1 MDFIKGREYLVSKR
15 LNPSQIDAV
24 MDFSHDL
31 LVLSTAGS
39 GKTRV
44 ISEKIAFALNYIG
57 YEPSS
62 ILALTYTK
70 KAAEE
75 MRGRVSSLCGNR
87 VRLDELKIS
96 TFNAY
101 GMSLISKYM
110 SDYEYDVVDEIDQQ
124 IIIKGIKEEMIARG
138 NTSCKDAKTKD
149 LVDLIAK
156 TKCSGIRPENQ
167 AAVHKTAK
175 NAKIPDFP
183 EIYKA
188 YEETLHDNN
197 MVDFEDQI
205 LKSIEILDNRSDVR
219 DELHERYRLILV
231 DEYQDTNRMQ
241 DVFLNKLRG
250 HNTQLVIVGDDDQSI
265 YGFRGA
271 EVENI
276 RKYDNLKGFRTVH
289 LAQNYR
295 SSKAIL
301 EFADAIIRQDAGRKQ
316 KRIFTEK
323 PYGEKPY
330 CLEAKDMADEINQV
344 IRVIKRKE
352 DTETA
357 ILARINATLNRF
369 IYPMLKAGLDI
380 DIKDSVYHLLKPEY
394 MQRVYAFLLL
404 LERPDNTEAFRA
416 LADSKVTDEELDEV
430 IPLSKDFITS
440 LKIGL
445 EKNIF
450 NETSAPWVGNFLR
463 CYDEAK
469 HLKDKSVSDSFEDD
483 VIKAV
488 LGGDALSGNKKASQ
502 RERIREFLQLKN
514 TGLVKSGSTLLRDF
528 LLTLKSDSGESR
540 IKLLT
545 IHASKGLEFER
556 VFIVHVNE
564 GFIPLER
571 VENDEEKD
579 EESDEEN
586 DEGSIEKKAK
596 ERAEELRLF
605 FVAATRA
612 EKQLYL
618 SYVNSDDKI
627 DDIQPS
633 SFLDAID
640 SSLYEYTLA
649 DEYVF
654 KEDDKPAPMVADVSS
669 EISFSVGDIVE
680 TSRGENAVVTEVGDK
695 IFIKVSETYK
705 RYSYEL
711 KEALK
716 ELKLKRRA

>member
-1 MDFIKGREYLVSKR
+1 
-15 LNPSQIDAV
+15 
-24 MDFSHDL
+24 
-31 LVLSTAGS
+31 
-39 GKTRV
+39 
-44 ISEKIAFALNYIG
+44 
-57 YEPSS
+57 
-62 ILALTYTK
+62 
-70 KAAEE
+70 

-250 HNTQLVIVGDDDQSI
+250 HNTQLVIIGDDDQSI

-380 DIKDSVYHLLKPEY
+380 DIKDSIYHLLKPEY

-404 LERPDNTEAFRA
+404 LERPDNTEAFRV
-416 LADSKVTDEELDEV
+416 LADSIVTDDELDKV

-445 EKNIF
+445 EENMF
-450 NETSAPWVGNFLR
+450 NEKSAPWVGNFLK

-556 VFIVHVNE
+556 VFIAHVNE
-564 GFIPLER
+564 GFIPSDR
-571 VENDEEKD
+571 A
-579 EESDEEN
+579 ESDEE
-586 DEGSIEKKAK
+586 K
-596 ERAEELRLF
+596 AEELRLF
-605 FVAATRA
+605 YVAATRA
-612 EKQLYL
+612 EKQLYF

-640 SSLYEYTLA
+640 TLA

-711 KEALK
+711 KEAVK

>member
-1 MDFIKGREYLVSKR
+1 MDLIKGSEYLVSKG
-15 LNPSQIDAV
+15 LNPSQVDAV

-44 ISEKIAFALNYIG
+44 ISEKIAFALNYML

-75 MRGRVSSLCGNR
+75 MRNRVATLCGNR

-357 ILARINATLNRF
+357 ILARINVTLNRF

-380 DIKDSVYHLLKPEY
+380 DIKDSIYQLLKPGY

-571 VENDEEKD
+571 VENDEE
-579 EESDEEN
+579 N

>member
-1 MDFIKGREYLVSKR
+1 MDLIKGSEYLVSKG
-15 LNPSQIDAV
+15 LNPSQVDAV

-564 GFIPLER
+564 GFIPSDR
-571 VENDEEKD
+571 A
-579 EESDEEN
+579 ESDEE
-586 DEGSIEKKAK
+586 K
-596 ERAEELRLF
+596 AEELRLF
-605 FVAATRA
+605 YVAATRA
-612 EKQLYL
+612 EKQLYF

>member
-205 LKSIEILDNRSDVR
+205 LKSIEILDNRFDVR

-380 DIKDSVYHLLKPEY
+380 DIKDSIYQLLKPGY

-564 GFIPLER
+564 GFIPLKR
-571 VENDEEKD
+571 VEN
-579 EESDEEN
+579 DEEN

>member
-1 MDFIKGREYLVSKR
+1 MDLIKGREYLVKKE

-44 ISEKIAFALNYIG
+44 ISEKIAFALNYML

-75 MRGRVSSLCGNR
+75 MRNRISSLCGKR

-110 SDYEYDVVDEIDQQ
+110 SDYEYDVVDEMEQRS
-124 IIIKGIKEEMIARG
+124 IIKGIKEKLSTRVDA
-138 NTSCKDAKTKD
+138 SCKNMASKD
-149 LVDLIAK
+149 VAELISK
-156 TKCSGIRPENQ
+156 TKCSGIQPEDQ
-167 AAVHKTAK
+167 EALR
-175 NAKIPDFP
+175 KIADKVELPDFP

-188 YEETLHDNN
+188 YEENLLNN
-197 MVDFEDQI
+197 NLVDFEDQI
-205 LKSIEILDNRSDVR
+205 LKSIEILDNRSDIR
-219 DELHERYRLILV
+219 AELHERYRLILV

-241 DVFLNKLRG
+241 DIFLNKLRG

-301 EFADAIIRQDAGRKQ
+301 EFADAIIRQDEGRKR
-316 KRIFTEK
+316 KRIFTEN

-330 CLEAKDMADEINQV
+330 CMEAINTADEINQI

-357 ILARINATLNRF
+357 ILARKNATLNRF
-369 IYPMLKAGLDI
+369 IHPMLKAGLDI

-416 LADSKVTDEELDEV
+416 LADSIVTDDELDKV

-445 EKNIF
+445 EKNMF
-450 NETSAPWVGNFLR
+450 NEKSAPWVRNFLR

-483 VIKAV
+483 VIKVV
-488 LGGDALSGNKKASQ
+488 LGSDALSAEKKASQ

-514 TGLVKSGSTLLRDF
+514 TGFVKSGSTQLRDF

-564 GFIPLER
+564 GFIPSDR
-571 VENDEEKD
+571 A
-579 EESDEEN
+579 ESDEE
-586 DEGSIEKKAK
+586 K
-596 ERAEELRLF
+596 AEELRLF
-605 FVAATRA
+605 YVAATRA
-612 EKQLYL
+612 EKQLYF

-654 KEDDKPAPMVADVSS
+654 KQDDKPAPMVADVSS

-680 TSRGENAVVTEVGDK
+680 TSSGERAVVTEVGDK

-705 RYSYEL
+705 RYSYEV

>member
-1 MDFIKGREYLVSKR
+1 MDLIKGREYLVSKG

-44 ISEKIAFALNYIG
+44 ISEKIAFALNYMG

-75 MRGRVSSLCGNR
+75 MRNRISSLCGKR
-87 VRLDELKIS
+87 MRLDELKIS

-101 GMSLISKYM
+101 GMSLISKYL
-110 SDYEYDVVDEIDQQ
+110 SDAEYGIVDEMDQQ
-124 IIIKGIKEEMIARG
+124 SIIKGIKEEMIARG
-138 NTSCKDAKTKD
+138 NTSCKDVKIKD
-149 LVDLIAK
+149 LADLIAK

-167 AAVHKTAK
+167 KAVNETAA
-175 NAKIPDFP
+175 NAEIPDFP
-183 EIYKA
+183 EMYKA
-188 YEETLHDNN
+188 YEENLLNN
-197 MVDFEDQI
+197 NQVDFEDQI

-219 DELHERYRLILV
+219 AELHERYRLILV

-301 EFADAIIRQDAGRKQ
+301 DFADAIIRQDEGRKR
-316 KRIFTEK
+316 KRIFTEN

-330 CLEAKDMADEINQV
+330 CMEAINTADEINQV
-344 IRVIKRKE
+344 ISVIKRNE
-352 DTETA
+352 DVETA
-357 ILARINATLNRF
+357 ILARENATLNRF
-369 IYPMLKAGLDI
+369 IHPMLKAGLDI
-380 DIKDSVYHLLKPEY
+380 DIRDSIYHLLKSEY
-394 MQRVYAFLLL
+394 MKRVYAFLLL
-404 LERPDNTEAFRA
+404 LEKPDNTEAFRV
-416 LADSKVTDEELDEV
+416 LADSIVTDDELDKV
-430 IPLSKDFITS
+430 IPLSKDFIIS

-445 EKNIF
+445 EKNMF
-450 NETSAPWVGNFLR
+450 NEKSAPWVRNFLR

-483 VIKAV
+483 VIKVV
-488 LGGDALSGNKKASQ
+488 LGSDALSAEKKASQ
-502 RERIREFLQLKN
+502 RKRIREFLQLKN
-514 TGLVKSGSTLLRDF
+514 TGFVKSGSTQLRDF

-564 GFIPLER
+564 GFIPSDR
-571 VENDEEKD
+571 A
-579 EESDEEN
+579 ESDEE
-586 DEGSIEKKAK
+586 K
-596 ERAEELRLF
+596 AEELRLF
-605 FVAATRA
+605 YVAATRA
-612 EKQLYL
+612 EKQLYF

-654 KEDDKPAPMVADVSS
+654 KEDDEPAPMVADVSS

-695 IFIKVSETYK
+695 IFIKVPETYK

>member
-205 LKSIEILDNRSDVR
+205 LKSIEILDNRFDVR

-380 DIKDSVYHLLKPEY
+380 DIKDSIYQLLKPGY

-556 VFIVHVNE
+556 VLIVHVNE
-564 GFIPLER
+564 GFIPLKR
-571 VENDEEKD
+571 VEN
-579 EESDEEN
+579 DEEN

>member
-579 EESDEEN
+579 EESDEE
-586 DEGSIEKKAK
+586 SIEKKAK

>member
-1 MDFIKGREYLVSKR
+1 MDLIKGSEYLVSKG
-15 LNPSQIDAV
+15 LNPSQVDAV

-380 DIKDSVYHLLKPEY
+380 DIKDSIYQLLKPGY

-404 LERPDNTEAFRA
+404 LERPDNTEAFRV
-416 LADSKVTDEELDEV
+416 LADSIVTDDELDKV

>member
-1 MDFIKGREYLVSKR
+1 MDLIKGREYLVKKE

-44 ISEKIAFALNYIG
+44 ISEKIAFALNYML

-75 MRGRVSSLCGNR
+75 MRNRISSLCGKR

-138 NTSCKDAKTKD
+138 NTSCKDTKTKD
-149 LVDLIAK
+149 IAELIAK

-167 AAVHKTAK
+167 KAVNETAT

-188 YEETLHDNN
+188 YEENLLNN
-197 MVDFEDQI
+197 NLVDFEDQI
-205 LKSIEILDNRSDVR
+205 LKSIEILDNRADIR
-219 DELHERYRLILV
+219 AELHERYRLILV

-301 EFADAIIRQDAGRKQ
+301 EFADAIIRQDEGRKR
-316 KRIFTEK
+316 KRIFTEN

-330 CLEAKDMADEINQV
+330 CMEAINTADEINQI

-357 ILARINATLNRF
+357 ILARKNATLNRF
-369 IYPMLKAGLDI
+369 IHPMLKAGLDI

-416 LADSKVTDEELDEV
+416 LADSIVTDDELDKV

-445 EKNIF
+445 EKNMF
-450 NETSAPWVGNFLR
+450 NEKSAPWVRNFLR

-483 VIKAV
+483 VIKVV
-488 LGGDALSGNKKASQ
+488 LGSDALSAEKKASQ

-514 TGLVKSGSTLLRDF
+514 TGFVKSGSTQLRDF

-564 GFIPLER
+564 GFIPSDR
-571 VENDEEKD
+571 A
-579 EESDEEN
+579 ESDEE
-586 DEGSIEKKAK
+586 K
-596 ERAEELRLF
+596 AEELRLF
-605 FVAATRA
+605 YVAATRA
-612 EKQLYL
+612 EKQLYF

-627 DDIQPS
+627 DDILPS

-680 TSRGENAVVTEVGDK
+680 TSRGEDAVVTEVGDK
-695 IFIKVSETYK
+695 IFIKVPETYK

>member
-1 MDFIKGREYLVSKR
+1 MDLIKGSEYLVSKG
-15 LNPSQIDAV
+15 LNPSQVDAV

-380 DIKDSVYHLLKPEY
+380 DIKDSIYHLLKPEY

-404 LERPDNTEAFRA
+404 LERPDNTEAFRV
-416 LADSKVTDEELDEV
+416 LADSIVTDDELDKV

-445 EKNIF
+445 EENMF
-450 NETSAPWVGNFLR
+450 NEKSAPWVGNFLR

-579 EESDEEN
+579 EESDEE
-586 DEGSIEKKAK
+586 SIEKKAK

>member
-44 ISEKIAFALNYIG
+44 ISEKIAFALNYML